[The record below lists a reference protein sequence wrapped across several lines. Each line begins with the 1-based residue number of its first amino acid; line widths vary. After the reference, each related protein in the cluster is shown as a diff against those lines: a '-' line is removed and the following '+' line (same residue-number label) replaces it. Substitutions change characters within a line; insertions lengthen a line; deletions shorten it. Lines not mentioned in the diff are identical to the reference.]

1 MTPINFDVK
10 LDTTRTSTVN
20 NSVAAAIHLMSPLS
34 LQKSRSVRAKLK
46 KKLECSI
53 QHNEKFLKINVLK
66 KSDSTVMPRRYA
78 PNNLTLK
85 EMMGDGRG
93 GEICLSDR

>member
-10 LDTTRTSTVN
+10 LDTTRSSSVN
-20 NSVAAAIHLMSPLS
+20 NSVAAAIHMMSPLS
-34 LQKSRSVRAKLK
+34 LEKSRSVRAKLK

-53 QHNEKFLKINVLK
+53 QHNEKFLKINFLK
-66 KSDSTVMPRRYA
+66 RSDSTVMPRRYA
-78 PNNLTLK
+78 PNKHILE
-85 EMMGDGRG
+85 EMMGDGHG